1 MNRSELG
8 VALRVLREASGKEAK
23 AVARGAVMSA
33 SKLSKVETGKL
44 APTADDA
51 DRILTAI
58 GVSDDVKAEYMRTVL
73 SRHADLTEDTV
84 RQTVSARLERQEAL
98 YDQGKTLRFVITEPV
113 PRWLIV
119 PPMVMVGQLDRL
131 ISVSRLPNV
140 DLRVVPLAGP
150 KHDIPNHSF
159 VVRDDRAVTV
169 ETVHAEVV
177 VTDPRD
183 VALYVAKF
191 DGFASGAVVGDDLR
205 DLLAA
210 IRDDLFRQRESGYAE
225 LKNGQTMWACPRRL
239 QSPRSPSRQSSMP
252 GCSTAAPSRAA
263 RCAPRITSNSRSAR
277 GEATSPRPPG
287 MQRRSEITRAE
298 STNQGARMAA
308 RRTHRRREP
317 LPPTPS
323 YRPQRGNDLRDLDT
337 HHPGLRARPPGR
349 NRGDFHKTLRQ
360 RDHRPRRQA

>member
-1 MNRSELG
+1 M
-8 VALRVLREASGKEAK
+8 REASGKEAK

-58 GVSDDVKAEYMRTVL
+58 GVSDDVKAEYMNAARAVATEATAWRLIQRAGLHKAQRRLRALEARMSLLRIFQPALVPGLLQTPEYMRAVL
-73 SRHADLTEDTV
+73 SRHEDLTEDTV
-84 RQTVSARLERQEAL
+84 RQTVSARLERQEVL

-113 PRWLIV
+113 LRWLIV

-150 KHDIPNHSF
+150 KHDIPNHSI

-191 DGFASGAVVGDDLR
+191 DGFASGAVVGDDMR

-210 IRDDLFRQRESGYAE
+210 VRDDLFQQRESG
-225 LKNGQTMWACPRRL
+225 
-239 QSPRSPSRQSSMP
+239 
-252 GCSTAAPSRAA
+252 
-263 RCAPRITSNSRSAR
+263 
-277 GEATSPRPPG
+277 
-287 MQRRSEITRAE
+287 
-298 STNQGARMAA
+298 
-308 RRTHRRREP
+308 
-317 LPPTPS
+317 
-323 YRPQRGNDLRDLDT
+323 
-337 HHPGLRARPPGR
+337 
-349 NRGDFHKTLRQ
+349 
-360 RDHRPRRQA
+360 